1 MFEWIKTHIKDIL
14 IIIILLCV
22 SVYLYYSINNQK
34 RMEEELKQA
43 QELTSEQAQSIEYLK
58 NELNMK
64 ESDAKETVTIIK
76 EAQNNQIPPTTS
88 VTIQAPS
95 PQGAVEKVTEDINNK
110 EEYLPKEAVEDTDKT
125 IVSEQP
131 ENEDYQVGVYKIN
144 TYRNWGVGTGI
155 GTNNNDVYIPITVSR
170 QYKKDKSIDFQVNL
184 DPNNNNN
191 MKINGVQVIHKWH
204 F

>member
-125 IVSEQP
+125 MVSEQP

-184 DPNNNNN
+184 DPNNNN
-191 MKINGVQVIHKWH
+191 MKINGVQVVHKWH

>member
-1 MFEWIKTHIKDIL
+1 MFEWIKTHAKDIL

-22 SVYLYYSINNQK
+22 SLYLYYNINNQK

-58 NELNMK
+58 NELKMK

-88 VTIQAPS
+88 VTIQAPT
-95 PQGAVEKVTEDINNK
+95 QHDAVEKVIEDINNK
-110 EEYLPKEAVEDTDKT
+110 EEYLPKEAIEDTDKT

-170 QYKKDKSIDFQVNL
+170 QYKKDRSIDFQVNL
-184 DPNNNNN
+184 NPNDN
-191 MKINGVQVIHKWH
+191 MKINGVQVVHKWH

>member
-1 MFEWIKTHIKDIL
+1 MFEWIKIHIKDIL

-58 NELNMK
+58 NELNMRK
-64 ESDAKETVTIIK
+64 SDAKETVTIIK

-95 PQGAVEKVTEDINNK
+95 PQDAVEKVTEDINNK
-110 EEYLPKEAVEDTDKT
+110 EEYLPKEALEDTDKT

-184 DPNNNNN
+184 DPNNN
-191 MKINGVQVIHKWH
+191 MKINGVQVVHKCH

>member
-1 MFEWIKTHIKDIL
+1 MFEWIKTHAKDIL

-22 SVYLYYSINNQK
+22 SLYLYYNINNQK

-64 ESDAKETVTIIK
+64 ESDAKETITIIK

-88 VTIQAPS
+88 VTIQAPT
-95 PQGAVEKVTEDINNK
+95 PHDAVEKVVEDINNK
-110 EEYLPKEAVEDTDKT
+110 EEYLPKEAIEDTDKT

-170 QYKKDKSIDFQVNL
+170 QYKKDRSIDFQVNL
-184 DPNNNNN
+184 NPNYN
-191 MKINGVQVIHKWH
+191 MKINGVQVVHKWH

>member
-88 VTIQAPS
+88 ITIQAPS
-95 PQGAVEKVTEDINNK
+95 PQDAVEKVTEDINNK
-110 EEYLPKEAVEDTDKT
+110 EEYLPKEALEDTDKT

-184 DPNNNNN
+184 DPNNNN
-191 MKINGVQVIHKWH
+191 MKINGVQVVHKWH

>member
-1 MFEWIKTHIKDIL
+1 MFEWIKIHIKDIL

-22 SVYLYYSINNQK
+22 SVYLYYNTNNQK

-125 IVSEQP
+125 MVSEQP

-144 TYRNWGVGTGI
+144 TYRNWGVGSGI

-184 DPNNNNN
+184 EPNNNNI
-191 MKINGVQVIHKWH
+191 KLNGVQVLNKWL

>member
-1 MFEWIKTHIKDIL
+1 
-14 IIIILLCV
+14 
-22 SVYLYYSINNQK
+22 
-34 RMEEELKQA
+34 MEEELKQA

-58 NELNMK
+58 NELKMK
-64 ESDAKETVTIIK
+64 ESDAKET
-76 EAQNNQIPPTTS
+76 AQNNQIPPTTS
-88 VTIQAPS
+88 VTIQAPT
-95 PQGAVEKVTEDINNK
+95 QHDAVEKVIEDINNK
-110 EEYLPKEAVEDTDKT
+110 EEYLPKEAIEDTDKT

-170 QYKKDKSIDFQVNL
+170 QYKKDRSIDFQVNL
-184 DPNNNNN
+184 NPNDN
-191 MKINGVQVIHKWH
+191 MKINGVQVVHKWH

>member
-22 SVYLYYSINNQK
+22 SVYLYYNINNQK

-95 PQGAVEKVTEDINNK
+95 PQDAVEKVTEDINNK
-110 EEYLPKEAVEDTDKT
+110 EEYLPKEALEDTDKT

-184 DPNNNNN
+184 DPNNN
-191 MKINGVQVIHKWH
+191 MKINGVQLVHKWH

>member
-1 MFEWIKTHIKDIL
+1 MFEWIKIHIKDIL

-22 SVYLYYSINNQK
+22 SVYLYYNTNNQK

-125 IVSEQP
+125 MVSEQP

-184 DPNNNNN
+184 DPNNNN
-191 MKINGVQVIHKWH
+191 MKINGVQVVHKWH

>member
-1 MFEWIKTHIKDIL
+1 MFEWIKNNIKDIL
-14 IIIILLCV
+14 MIIMILCV
-22 SVYLYYSINNQK
+22 SVYLYYNINNQ
-34 RMEEELKQA
+34 RMIEEELKQA

-58 NELNMK
+58 NELNMR
-64 ESDAKETVTIIK
+64 ESDAKDTVTIIK

-88 VTIQAPS
+88 VIIQAPT
-95 PQGAVEKVTEDINNK
+95 PQDAVEKVTEDINNK
-110 EEYLPKEAVEDTDKT
+110 EDYLPKEALEDTDKT

-144 TYRNWGVGTGI
+144 TYRNWGIGTGI
-155 GTNNNDVYIPITVSR
+155 GTNNNNVYIPVTLSR

-184 DPNNNNN
+184 DPNDN
-191 MKINGVQVIHKWH
+191 MKINGIQVVHKWH

>member
-1 MFEWIKTHIKDIL
+1 MFEWIKIHIKDIL
-14 IIIILLCV
+14 IIIILICV
-22 SVYLYYSINNQK
+22 SVYLYYNINNQK

-64 ESDAKETVTIIK
+64 ESDAKETVAIIK

-88 VTIQAPS
+88 ITIQS
-95 PQGAVEKVTEDINNK
+95 STPQDAVNKVTEDINNK

-155 GTNNNDVYIPITVSR
+155 GANNNDVYIPITVSR

-184 DPNNNNN
+184 DPNNNI
-191 MKINGVQVIHKWH
+191 KINGVQVVHKWH

>member
-22 SVYLYYSINNQK
+22 SVYLYYNINNQK
-34 RMEEELKQA
+34 RMKEELKQA

-64 ESDAKETVTIIK
+64 DSDAKETVTIIK

-95 PQGAVEKVTEDINNK
+95 PQDAVEKVTEDINNK
-110 EEYLPKEAVEDTDKT
+110 KEYLPKEAVEDTDKT

-184 DPNNNNN
+184 DPNNN
-191 MKINGVQVIHKWH
+191 MKINGVQLVHKWH

>member
-1 MFEWIKTHIKDIL
+1 MFEWIKIHIKDIL

-22 SVYLYYSINNQK
+22 SVYLYYNTNNQK

-125 IVSEQP
+125 MVSEQP

-184 DPNNNNN
+184 DPNNN
-191 MKINGVQVIHKWH
+191 MKINGVQVVHKWH

>member
-1 MFEWIKTHIKDIL
+1 MFEWIKIHIKDIL

-22 SVYLYYSINNQK
+22 SVYLYYSINDQK

-58 NELNMK
+58 NELNMRK
-64 ESDAKETVTIIK
+64 SDAKDTVTIIK
-76 EAQNNQIPPTTS
+76 EAQNNQMPPTTS
-88 VTIQAPS
+88 ITIQS
-95 PQGAVEKVTEDINNK
+95 STPQDAVNKVTEDINNK

-125 IVSEQP
+125 MVSEQP

-184 DPNNNNN
+184 DPNNN
-191 MKINGVQVIHKWH
+191 MKINGVQVVHKWH